1 MSIEQS
7 NNSISDTNI
16 WKKFIAGND
25 TAYKQIYQK
34 YAGTLFSAG
43 LKYTSDED
51 LIKDTIHDLFIY
63 IYNARNNLGIISNI
77 RLYLITA
84 LRNRLYNSLTRGNR
98 AILIAEEKIM
108 ESKLPLEETIEH
120 ALIKKEDQQVQENT
134 VKGLLSELTQRQK
147 EVVHY
152 RFYESMTIEEISV
165 LMGINQQSVQNL
177 LQRSLQKIEESLKK
191 VGIKEK
197 FICL

>member
-152 RFYESMTIEEISV
+152 RFYESMTIEEISI

-177 LQRSLQKIEESLKK
+177 LQRSLQKIKESLKK
-191 VGIKEK
+191 VSIK
-197 FICL
+197 

>member
-120 ALIKKEDQQVQENT
+120 AFIKKEDQQVQENT

-152 RFYESMTIEEISV
+152 RFYESMTIEEISI

-177 LQRSLQKIEESLKK
+177 LQRSLQKIKESLKK
-191 VGIKEK
+191 VSIK
-197 FICL
+197 